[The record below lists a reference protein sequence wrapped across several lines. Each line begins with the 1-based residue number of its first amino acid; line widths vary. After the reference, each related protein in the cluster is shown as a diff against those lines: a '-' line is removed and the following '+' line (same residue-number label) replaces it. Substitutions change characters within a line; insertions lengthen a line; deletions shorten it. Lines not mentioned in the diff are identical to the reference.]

1 MPPKRYSTS
10 LPTIEY
16 QGVEKTVV
24 DGKEDQ
30 GIASSPQI
38 RKRFD
43 RIVTY
48 FFRSSPAISYSSTI

>member
-16 QGVEKTVV
+16 QAVEKTVV

-30 GIASSPQI
+30 GIASSPP
-38 RKRFD
+38 D
-43 RIVTY
+43 REKI
-48 FFRSSPAISYSSTI
+48 